1 MENSTIN
8 TPQSRAAPELLTRDE
23 VSRMLHCS
31 ISYVDSHIPDLPRI
45 KMGRKVMFDKE
56 DVINWIINH
65 KVEGKGVKECLSKT
79 TLVQKT
85 TK

>member
-1 MENSTIN
+1 MEDSTI
-8 TPQSRAAPELLTRDE
+8 TMPQSRAAPELLTRDE

-56 DVINWIINH
+56 DVVNWITKH
-65 KVEGKGVKECLSKT
+65 KVEGKGANKCKSKT
-79 TLVQKT
+79 TSIQNSSI
-85 TK
+85 